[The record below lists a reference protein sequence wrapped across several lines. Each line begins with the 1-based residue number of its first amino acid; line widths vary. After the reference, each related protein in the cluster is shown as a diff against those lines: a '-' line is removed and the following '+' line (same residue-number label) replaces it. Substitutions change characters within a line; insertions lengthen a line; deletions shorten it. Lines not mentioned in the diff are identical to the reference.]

1 MSLVPK
7 IMVVEDNE
15 INLKLF
21 NDLLKAQGYEVIATQ
36 DGTVAVELARTS
48 GPDLVLMDVNLPK
61 ISGLA
66 IMALMKGDDELK
78 NIPIVAVTACA
89 MKGDEEKI
97 RAAGC
102 EDYVAKPISIPGRLR
117 VLQHGSNHQ
126 QPHR

>member
-21 NDLLKAQGYEVIATQ
+21 NDLLKAQGYDVIGTQ

-48 GPDLVLMDVNLPK
+48 CPDLVLMDVNLPK

-66 IMALMKGDDELK
+66 IMALMKGDDALK
-78 NIPIVAVTACA
+78 SIPIVAVTACA

-102 EDYVAKPISIPGRLR
+102 EDYVAKPISIPDFLR
-117 VLQHGSNHQ
+117 TVKKYLN
-126 QPHR
+126 R

>member
-1 MSLVPK
+1 MRVPSK

-21 NDLLKAQGYEVIATQ
+21 NDLLKAQGYDVVATQ
-36 DGTVAVELARTS
+36 DGTVAVELARTTR
-48 GPDLVLMDVNLPK
+48 PDLVLMDVNLPR

-66 IMALMKGDDELK
+66 IMGLMKADDDLK
-78 NIPIVAVTACA
+78 DIPIIAVTACA

-102 EDYVAKPISIPGRLR
+102 EDYVAKPISIPDFLR
-117 VLQHGSNHQ
+117 VVKKYLNG
-126 QPHR
+126 

>member
-102 EDYVAKPISIPGRLR
+102 EDYVAKPISIPDFLR
-117 VLQHGSNHQ
+117 TVKKYLN
-126 QPHR
+126 R

>member
-1 MSLVPK
+1 MSIIPK

-21 NDLLKAQGYEVIATQ
+21 NDLLQAQGYDVVSTQ
-36 DGTVAVELARTS
+36 DGTEAIALARAAR
-48 GPDLVLMDVNLPK
+48 PDLVLMDVNLPK

-66 IMALMKGDDELK
+66 IMALMKADAELK
-78 NIPIVAVTACA
+78 TIPIVAVTACA

-102 EDYVAKPISIPGRLR
+102 EDYIAKPISIPDFLGTVKKYLN
-117 VLQHGSNHQ
+117 G
-126 QPHR
+126 

>member
-1 MSLVPK
+1 MPPAPK

-15 INLKLF
+15 MNLKLF

-36 DGTVAVELARTS
+36 DGTIAVDMARDAR
-48 GPDLVLMDVNLPK
+48 PDLVLMDVNLPK

-66 IMALMKGDDELK
+66 IMALMKGDADLK
-78 NIPIVAVTACA
+78 EIPIVAVTACA

-102 EDYVAKPISIPGRLR
+102 EDYVAKPISIPDFLR
-117 VLQHGSNHQ
+117 TVKKYLNG
-126 QPHR
+126 

>member
-1 MSLVPK
+1 MPVVPK

-21 NDLLKAQGYEVIATQ
+21 NDLLKAQGYEVVATQ
-36 DGTVAVELARTS
+36 DGTVAVELARATR
-48 GPDLVLMDVNLPK
+48 PDLVLMDVNLPK

-66 IMALMKGDDELK
+66 IMALMKADDDLK
-78 NIPIVAVTACA
+78 SIPIVAVTACA

-102 EDYVAKPISIPGRLR
+102 EDYVAKPISIPDFLR
-117 VLQHGSNHQ
+117 VVKTYLN
-126 QPHR
+126 R

>member
-1 MSLVPK
+1 
-7 IMVVEDNE
+7 MVVEDNE

-102 EDYVAKPISIPGRLR
+102 EDYVAKPISIPDFLR
-117 VLQHGSNHQ
+117 TVKKYLN
-126 QPHR
+126 R